1 MIHKPQGVWNYGISA
16 QSWLCSQ
23 VLKKTFFF
31 FFLKMP
37 DFLESEKSILFSIC
51 FIGIKII
58 ENYFYIDK
66 VGYLHIILC

>member
-23 VLKKTFFF
+23 V
-31 FFLKMP
+31 LKMP

>member
-1 MIHKPQGVWNYGISA
+1 MIHKPQGVWNISA
-16 QSWLCSQ
+16 IL
-23 VLKKTFFF
+23 VLFAGFEKKTF

-37 DFLESEKSILFSIC
+37 DFLASEKSILFSIC
-51 FIGIKII
+51 FNGIKII